1 MRGLPGPVRRRLV
14 VHGLVQ
20 GVGFRASCA
29 RRAAEARLAGYVR
42 NLPEGGVE
50 AVFEGAP
57 EAVDALSAWC
67 DKGPPLAQVTR
78 VEVFD
83 EPPAGDRS
91 FSVR

>member
-1 MRGLPGPVRRRLV
+1 ML
-14 VHGLVQ
+14 HGLVQ

-29 RRAAEARLAGYVR
+29 RRAAQAQLAGYVR
-42 NLPEGGVE
+42 NLPEGAVE
-50 AVFEGAP
+50 AVFEGDT
-57 EAVDALSAWC
+57 EAVEALSAWC

-83 EPPAGDRS
+83 EPVVGEHG